1 MIYMDASVVVAALT
15 PEENN
20 DRAFTWLERQ
30 LRGSLCVSGWVVT
43 EVSSALA
50 RKKRTG
56 ELTLDERAAVLAKWT
71 ALRATTIAAVPV
83 PEEAYQKAAQLIDH
97 PRSVLRAGDALHLAV
112 AYLGDHSLATLD
124 NRLADAAVAAGVPV
138 SRIA

>member
-1 MIYMDASVVVAALT
+1 MIYMDASVIVAALT

-20 DRAFTWLERQ
+20 DRALTWLERQ
-30 LRGSLCVSGWVVT
+30 PRGSLCVSGWVIA

-71 ALRATTIAAVPV
+71 ALRATTVAAVPV
-83 PEEAYQKAAQLIDH
+83 PEDAFEKAAQLIDH

-112 AYLGDHSLATLD
+112 AYLGGHSLATLD
-124 NRLADAAVAAGVPV
+124 TQLAEAATRGGVAVEEVG
-138 SRIA
+138 